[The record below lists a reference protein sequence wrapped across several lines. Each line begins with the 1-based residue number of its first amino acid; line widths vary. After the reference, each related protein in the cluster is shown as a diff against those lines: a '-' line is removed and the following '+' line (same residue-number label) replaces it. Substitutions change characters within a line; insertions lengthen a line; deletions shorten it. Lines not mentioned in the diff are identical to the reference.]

1 MESHN
6 PYETHPIDPRRSRR
20 ATQQTT
26 IGVIAS
32 IWGVLGWIEY
42 LVTPLA
48 GPRPLADM
56 ATAPQWLIFF
66 VVCSVATIAGPV
78 LATRSRRPLLYLFF
92 LAPTS
97 YVVFQLSRFFSG

>member
-1 MESHN
+1 MESPN
-6 PYETHPIDPRRSRR
+6 PYNTPHHDPRRSRR

-26 IGVIAS
+26 IGVIAT

-42 LVTPLA
+42 LVTPQA
-48 GPRPLADM
+48 GQRPLAEIL
-56 ATAPQWLIFF
+56 TAPQWLIFF

-78 LATRSRRPLLYLFF
+78 LVTRSRRPLLYLFF

-97 YVVFQLSRFFSG
+97 YVVFQLARWWG